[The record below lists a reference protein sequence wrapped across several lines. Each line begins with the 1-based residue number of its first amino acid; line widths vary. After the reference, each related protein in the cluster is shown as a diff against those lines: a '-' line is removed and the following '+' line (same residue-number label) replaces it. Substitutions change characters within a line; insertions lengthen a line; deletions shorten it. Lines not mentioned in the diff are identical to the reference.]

1 MENDSQLELNLTPL
15 VIGFKLP
22 TMFFFCSVMM
32 ENDSQLELNLTPL
45 LIGFKLP
52 TKFYLADGFHVGV
65 QSQMT

>member
-1 MENDSQLELNLTPL
+1 
-15 VIGFKLP
+15 
-22 TMFFFCSVMM
+22 MM